1 MLCHW
6 PAGSLKVGFSGPI
19 TATDESGISGSNFE
33 ETQKA
38 VEAKRKKN
46 ADHGRPV
53 SDTEAD
59 DASLDRELED
69 LVTESDASSVRR
81 RRRGVKRGKAK
92 QVVHSADQEQ
102 AAQDENPG
110 AAADAEDHTAS
121 DIDEP
126 IAASTVSDDDN
137 ESVCDWKCV
146 KGPLPKSGRQEAC
159 KLGRHIV
166 HEANK
171 LACKYKKS
179 RRDTMLAA
187 GLGVRASRPDLAIN
201 TFRRWYSV
209 HHPNKEG
216 CE

>member
-1 MLCHW
+1 M
-6 PAGSLKVGFSGPI
+6 
-19 TATDESGISGSNFE
+19 SGSDFE

-46 ADHGRPV
+46 AGHGRPV

-81 RRRGVKRGKAK
+81 RKRGVKRGKAK
-92 QVVHSADQEQ
+92 QVVDTTEREQ
-102 AAQDENPG
+102 AAQDENRD
-110 AAADAEDHTAS
+110 AATDDEDHNAS
-121 DIDEP
+121 HVDEP
-126 IAASTVSDDDN
+126 IAAGTVSDDDN

-146 KGPLPKSGRQEAC
+146 KGPLPDSGRQEAR

-171 LACKYKKS
+171 LARKYKKS
-179 RRDTMLAA
+179 RRDIMLAA
-187 GLGVRASRPDLAIN
+187 GLGVRASRPDLTIN

-216 CE
+216 CECYSTIYSS